1 MFTFFPS
8 RGANL
13 CLHINSFMKK
23 IVQKILYVL
32 ARRVLKKYKPEVIG
46 ITGSMGKTSTKEA
59 IFAVLSA
66 KFRARQNLKNYNN
79 ELGLPLS
86 VLGVPSG
93 RKSVIKWLG
102 VIFHGLKLW
111 IGRDENYPQ
120 ILVLEMG
127 ADHPGDIKYLTELAP
142 CKVGVVTGIGP
153 AHLEFFES
161 VEKIIKEKR
170 IIVSHLKPDGFA
182 VLNRD
187 DEKVFEMRDKTRAK
201 VLTYGFGV
209 DAEVRAQ
216 EESVIGEGV
225 EIKGM
230 NFKLSYAGAMVPIF
244 LSGVLGRQHIYAA
257 LAGAAVGI
265 IHGMNLVEV
274 AESLKR
280 YTAPKGRM
288 NLIPGIKRTLIID
301 DTYNA
306 SPIPVEAAL
315 GVLQSIKLPAEDDK
329 KFAVL
334 GDMLELGSFSEEGHK
349 QVGRAAS
356 ASGVDFLVTVGERSR
371 DISRAAKEA
380 GMSEDKISNFPT
392 PEEAGLFVQ
401 GKMKQG
407 DVVLVKGSQGMRMEK
422 VVKELM
428 AEPLMA
434 AELLV
439 RQDPEWARKRN

>member
-1 MFTFFPS
+1 
-8 RGANL
+8 
-13 CLHINSFMKK
+13 MKK

-32 ARRVLKKYKPEVIG
+32 ARAVLKKYKPEVIG

-59 IFAVLSA
+59 VFAVLSA
-66 KFRARQNLKNYNN
+66 KLRVRQNLKNYNN
-79 ELGLPLS
+79 ELGVPLS
-86 VLGVPSG
+86 ILGVESG
-93 RKSVIKWLG
+93 RKSIVKWLG
-102 VIFHGLKLW
+102 VIFHGLKL
-111 IGRDENYPQ
+111 ILSRDEDYPQ

-142 CKVGVVTGIGP
+142 CKIGLVTGIGP

-161 VEKIIKEKR
+161 IEKIIKEKR
-170 IIVSHLKPDGFA
+170 TIVSHLRPEGFA

-201 VLTYGFGV
+201 VLTYGFSA

-216 EESVIGEGV
+216 EDGMIGEGV

-265 IHGMNLVEV
+265 IYGMNLVEV

-280 YTAPKGRM
+280 YQAPKGRM
-288 NLIPGIKRTLIID
+288 NLVPGIKRTLIID

-306 SPIPVEAAL
+306 SPIPTEVAL
-315 GVLQSIKLPAEDDK
+315 EVMKSIKLPAEDDK

-349 QVGRAAS
+349 QVGRAAAGS
-356 ASGVDFLVTVGERSR
+356 SVDYLVTVGERSR
-371 DISRAAKEA
+371 DIARAAKEA
-380 GMSEDKISNFPT
+380 GMAEDRVSNFPT
-392 PEEAGLFVQ
+392 PEEAGIFVQ

-407 DVVLVKGSQGMRMEK
+407 DIVLVKGSQGMRMEK

-428 AEPLMA
+428 ADPLQA
-434 AELLV
+434 CELLV
-439 RQDPEWARKRN
+439 RQDAEWACKRE

>member
-1 MFTFFPS
+1 
-8 RGANL
+8 
-13 CLHINSFMKK
+13 MKK

-32 ARRVLKKYKPEVIG
+32 ARAILKKYKPGVVG

-59 IFAVLSA
+59 IFAVLSS
-66 KFRARQNLKNYNN
+66 KFSVRQNIKNYNN

-86 VLGVPSG
+86 ILGRESG
-93 RKSVIKWLG
+93 FKSVFKWLG
-102 VIFHGLKLW
+102 VILHGVRLILF
-111 IGRDENYPQ
+111 RDAKYPE

-127 ADHPGDIKYLTELAP
+127 ADHPGDIKYLTDLAP

-161 VEKIIKEKR
+161 IDKIVKEKR
-170 IIVSHLKPDGFA
+170 IIISHLNQEGFA

-187 DEKVFEMRDKTRAK
+187 DEKVYEMRDKTRAR
-201 VLTYGFGV
+201 VLTYGFNSEA
-209 DAEVRAQ
+209 DVRAQ
-216 EESVIGEGV
+216 EDSVIGDGV
-225 EIKGM
+225 DIKGI
-230 NFKLSYAGAMVPIF
+230 NFKLSYSGAVVPIF
-244 LSGVLGRQHIYAA
+244 IPWILGKQHIYAA

-265 IHGMNLVEV
+265 SYGMNLVEISQ
-274 AESLKR
+274 SLKN
-280 YTAPKGRM
+280 YKAPKGRM
-288 NLIPGIKRTLIID
+288 NLIAGIKRTLIID

-306 SPIPVEAAL
+306 SPIPTEVAL
-315 GVLQSIKLPAEDDK
+315 EVLQSIKLPAEDDK

-349 QVGRAAS
+349 QVGRAA
-356 ASGVDFLVTVGERSR
+356 AKSGVDYLVTVGERSR
-371 DISRAAKEA
+371 DIARAAKEA
-380 GMSEDKISNFPT
+380 GMNEDRVSNFPT

-428 AEPLMA
+428 AEPLLA

-439 RQDPEWARKRN
+439 RQDPEWARKRK

>member
-1 MFTFFPS
+1 
-8 RGANL
+8 
-13 CLHINSFMKK
+13 MKK

-32 ARRVLKKYKPEVIG
+32 ARAILKKYKPEVVG

-59 IFAVLSA
+59 VFAVLSS
-66 KFRARQNLKNYNN
+66 KLRVRQNLKNYNN
-79 ELGLPLS
+79 ELGVPLS
-86 VLGVPSG
+86 ILGVESG
-93 RKSVIKWLG
+93 HKSILKWLG
-102 VIFHGLKLW
+102 VIFHGLKL
-111 IGRDENYPQ
+111 ILFRDADYPQ

-142 CKVGVVTGIGP
+142 CKIGLVTGIGP

-161 VEKIIKEKR
+161 IEKIIKEKR
-170 IIVSHLKPDGFA
+170 TIVSHLRPEGFA

-201 VLTYGFGV
+201 VLTYGFSA

-216 EESVIGEGV
+216 EEGMIGEGV

-244 LSGVLGRQHIYAA
+244 LPGVLGRQHIYAA

-265 IHGMNLVEV
+265 IYGMNLVEV

-280 YTAPKGRM
+280 YQAPKGRM
-288 NLIPGIKRTLIID
+288 NLVPGIKRSLIID

-306 SPIPVEAAL
+306 SPIPTEVAL
-315 GVLQSIKLPAEDDK
+315 EVMKSIKLPAEDDK

-349 QVGRAAS
+349 QVGRAA
-356 ASGVDFLVTVGERSR
+356 AGSGVDYLVTVGERSR
-371 DISRAAKEA
+371 DISRAALGA
-380 GMSEDKISNFPT
+380 GMNEDRVSNFPT

-407 DVVLVKGSQGMRMEK
+407 DIVLVKGSQGMRMEK

-428 AEPLMA
+428 ADPLQA
-434 AELLV
+434 CELLV
-439 RQDPEWARKRN
+439 RQDASWACKR

>member
-1 MFTFFPS
+1 
-8 RGANL
+8 
-13 CLHINSFMKK
+13 MKK
-23 IVQKILYVL
+23 IVQKILYFL
-32 ARRVLKKYKPEVIG
+32 AKRVLKKYEPEVIG

-59 IFAVLSA
+59 IFAVLSS

-79 ELGLPLS
+79 ELGVPLS
-86 VLGVPSG
+86 ILGSESG
-93 RKSVIKWLG
+93 SKSVLKWLG
-102 VIFHGLKLW
+102 IFFHGIKL
-111 IGRDENYPQ
+111 ILVRDADYPQ

-161 VEKIIKEKR
+161 IEKIIKEKR
-170 IIVSHLKPDGFA
+170 IVVSNLKPEGFA

-187 DEKVFEMRDKTRAK
+187 DEKVYEIREKTRGK
-201 VLTYGFGV
+201 ILTYGFSS

-216 EESVIGEGV
+216 EEGMIGEGV
-225 EIKGM
+225 EISGM

-244 LSGVLGRQHIYAA
+244 LPGVLGRQHIYAA

-265 IHGMNLVEV
+265 TYGMNLVEV

-280 YTAPKGRM
+280 YQAPKGRM
-288 NLIPGIKRTLIID
+288 NLILGIKRTLIID

-306 SPIPVEAAL
+306 SPIPTEVAL
-315 GVLQSIKLPAEDDK
+315 EVMKSIKLPAEDDK

-349 QVGRAAS
+349 QVGRAVA
-356 ASGVDFLVTVGERSR
+356 ASGVDYLVTVGERSR
-371 DISRAAKEA
+371 DIARAAKEA

-428 AEPLMA
+428 AEPLRA
-434 AELLV
+434 YELLV
-439 RQDPEWARKRN
+439 RQDLSWARKRE

>member
-1 MFTFFPS
+1 
-8 RGANL
+8 
-13 CLHINSFMKK
+13 MKK
-23 IVQKILYVL
+23 IIQKILYVL
-32 ARRVLKKYKPEVIG
+32 ARAVLKKYKPDVVG

-59 IFAVLSA
+59 VFAVLSS
-66 KFRARQNLKNYNN
+66 KFRVRQNLKNYNN

-86 VLGVPSG
+86 ILGVESG
-93 RKSVIKWLG
+93 RKSVFKWLG
-102 VIFHGLKLW
+102 VIFHGIKLW
-111 IGRDENYPQ
+111 IARDADYPQ

-142 CKVGVVTGIGP
+142 CKIGVVTGIGP

-161 VEKIIKEKR
+161 IEKIVKEKR
-170 IIVSHLKPDGFA
+170 VIVSHLQSEGFA

-201 VLTYGFGV
+201 VLTYGFFA

-216 EESVIGEGV
+216 EDGMIGGGV
-225 EIKGM
+225 GISGM
-230 NFKLSYAGAMVPIF
+230 NFKLSYAGAVVPIF
-244 LSGVLGRQHIYAA
+244 LPGVLGRQHIYAA

-265 IHGMNLVEV
+265 TYGMNLVEV
-274 AESLKR
+274 AESLKK
-280 YTAPKGRM
+280 YQAPKGRM

-315 GVLQSIKLPAEDDK
+315 KVLQSIKLPAEDDK

-349 QVGRAAS
+349 QVGRAAA
-356 ASGVDFLVTVGERSR
+356 ASGVDYLVTVGERSR
-371 DISRAAKEA
+371 DIARAAKEA
-380 GMSEDKISNFPT
+380 GIGEDRVSNFPT
-392 PEEAGLFVQ
+392 PEEAGIFVQ

-407 DVVLVKGSQGMRMEK
+407 DVVLVKGSQGIRMEK

-428 AEPLMA
+428 AEPLRA
-434 AELLV
+434 YELLV
-439 RQDPEWARKRN
+439 RQDASWARKRE

>member
-1 MFTFFPS
+1 
-8 RGANL
+8 
-13 CLHINSFMKK
+13 MKK

-32 ARRVLKKYKPEVIG
+32 ARSILKKYKPEVIG

-59 IFAVLSA
+59 IFAVLSS
-66 KFRARQNLKNYNN
+66 KFRVRQNLKNYNN
-79 ELGLPLS
+79 ELGVPLS
-86 VLGVPSG
+86 ILGAESG
-93 RKSVIKWLG
+93 RKSILRWLG
-102 VIFHGLKLW
+102 IFFHGIKL
-111 IGRDENYPQ
+111 ILFRDAEYPQ

-161 VEKIIKEKR
+161 IEKIIKEKR
-170 IIVSHLKPDGFA
+170 VVVSHLRPEGFA

-187 DEKVFEMRDKTRAK
+187 DEKVFEMREKTRGK
-201 VLTYGFGV
+201 VLTYGFNAE
-209 DAEVRAQ
+209 AEVRAG
-216 EESVIGEGV
+216 EEGMIGDGV
-225 EIKGM
+225 EISGM
-230 NFKLSYAGAMVPIF
+230 NFKLSYAGAVVPIF
-244 LSGVLGRQHIYAA
+244 LPGVLGRQHIYAA

-265 IHGMNLVEV
+265 TYGMNLVEV

-280 YTAPKGRM
+280 YIAPKGRM

-349 QVGRAAS
+349 QVGRAAA

-371 DISRAAKEA
+371 DIVRAAKEA

-392 PEEAGLFVQ
+392 PEEAGIFVQ

-407 DVVLVKGSQGMRMEK
+407 DIVLIKGSQGMRMEK

-428 AEPLMA
+428 AEPLRA
-434 AELLV
+434 YEFLV
-439 RQDPEWARKRN
+439 RQDASWARKRE

>member
-1 MFTFFPS
+1 
-8 RGANL
+8 
-13 CLHINSFMKK
+13 MKK

-32 ARRVLKKYKPEVIG
+32 ARAVLKKYKPEVIG

-59 IFAVLSA
+59 VFAVLSA
-66 KFRARQNLKNYNN
+66 KLRVRQNLKNYNN
-79 ELGLPLS
+79 ELGVPLS
-86 VLGVPSG
+86 ILGVESG
-93 RKSVIKWLG
+93 RKSIVKWLG
-102 VIFHGLKLW
+102 VIFHGLKL
-111 IGRDENYPQ
+111 ILSRDEDYPQ

-142 CKVGVVTGIGP
+142 CKIGLVTGIGP

-161 VEKIIKEKR
+161 IEKIVKEKR
-170 IIVSHLKPDGFA
+170 IIVSHLRPEGFA
-182 VLNRD
+182 ILNRD

-201 VLTYGFGV
+201 VLTYGFSA

-216 EESVIGEGV
+216 EDGMIGEGV

-265 IHGMNLVEV
+265 IYGMNLVEV

-280 YTAPKGRM
+280 YQAPKGRM
-288 NLIPGIKRTLIID
+288 NLVPGIKRTLIID

-306 SPIPVEAAL
+306 SPIPTEVAL
-315 GVLQSIKLPAEDDK
+315 EVMQSIKLPSEDDK

-349 QVGRAAS
+349 QVGRAA
-356 ASGVDFLVTVGERSR
+356 AGSGVDYLVTVGERSH
-371 DISRAAKEA
+371 DIARAALGA
-380 GMSEDKISNFPT
+380 GMNEDRVSNFRT

-407 DVVLVKGSQGMRMEK
+407 DIVLVKGSQGMRMEK

-428 AEPLMA
+428 ADPLQA
-434 AELLV
+434 CELLV
-439 RQDPEWARKRN
+439 RQDAEWACKRE